1 MTQEKLSTKL
11 AELIDKSIQKY
22 CLPIQKGNS
31 IRIKHI
37 VIRKNKHNH
46 LVIDMRYN
54 KQIGTFFSKT
64 GAVACAVYKTK
75 NDSDVRHIVDMDRKL
90 QEKYLECVNYKAVLQ
105 SSEDKQYKETIKI
118 RYEIAW
124 EDLNT
129 IKQTLLDIVF
139 DI

>member
-1 MTQEKLSTKL
+1 MTQKKLSLKL

-37 VIRKNKHNH
+37 VIRKNKHNY
-46 LVIDMRYN
+46 LVIDLRYN
-54 KQIGTFFSKT
+54 KQIATCFSKT
-64 GAVACAVYKTK
+64 SAVACAVTK
-75 NDSDVRHIVDMDRKL
+75 SKSNSDIKHIIDMDRKL
-90 QEKYLECVNYKAVLQ
+90 QEKYLECLNFKSVLQ
-105 SSEDKQYKETIKI
+105 TSDNKAYIDTITT

-124 EDLNT
+124 EDLNN

-139 DI
+139 DK

>member
-22 CLPIQKGNS
+22 CVPIQKGNS
-31 IRIKHI
+31 IRIKHF

-46 LVIDMRYN
+46 LVIDLRYN
-54 KQIGTFFSKT
+54 KQIATFFSKT
-64 GAVACAVYKTK
+64 GAVACAVAKAKGHTDIK
-75 NDSDVRHIVDMDRKL
+75 HIVDKDRRL
-90 QEKYLECVNYKAVLQ
+90 QEKYLECVNYKSVLEN
-105 SSEDKQYKETIKI
+105 SEDEQYKQTIKI

-139 DI
+139 DK

>member
-1 MTQEKLSTKL
+1 MTQKKLSLKL

-37 VIRKNKHNH
+37 VIRKNKHNYP
-46 LVIDMRYN
+46 VIDLRYN
-54 KQIGTFFSKT
+54 KQIAHCSVKLS
-64 GAVACAVYKTK
+64 AVACSDPTK
-75 NDSDVRHIVDMDRKL
+75 SNSDIKHIIDMDRKL
-90 QEKYLECVNYKAVLQ
+90 QEKYLECLNFKSVMQTSDNKAYI
-105 SSEDKQYKETIKI
+105 DTITT

-124 EDLNT
+124 EDLNN

-139 DI
+139 DK